1 MIRISENELNLR
13 TIMDSG
19 QCFRIFIV
27 EESYFVT
34 VYDVV
39 TMNKYVRVYH
49 VKSEGAYF
57 FNCSKDEWDF
67 WHTYF
72 DLDTDYEKF
81 YAAIMK
87 SDDDFLKSAAEYGN
101 GMRILRQSFWEALIS
116 FVISQNNNIPRIK
129 KSIELLC
136 EKFGK
141 PIEKYGMVRYS
152 FPTAKDLDNITLDDL
167 SDLGLGYRASY
178 IYGICKR
185 NPALI
190 MPNYD
195 MLLAIPGIGKKVASC
210 IMLFG
215 AYDLTQFPIDTWMKK
230 LLNEVYSG
238 TFDTTPY
245 KGFEGFVQQL
255 QVYYDRHLK
264 GK

>member
-1 MIRISENELNLR
+1 MIRINENELNLR

-19 QCFRIFIV
+19 QCFRIYIV
-27 EESYFVT
+27 EESYYIT
-34 VYDVV
+34 VYDIVA
-39 TMNKYVRVYH
+39 MSKYVRVYH
-49 VKSEGAYF
+49 VKSECAYF

-67 WHTYF
+67 WNIYF
-72 DLDTDYEKF
+72 DLDTDYERF
-81 YAAIMK
+81 YVAINK
-87 SDDDFLKSAAEYGN
+87 SDDEFLKSAAEYGN

-136 EKFGK
+136 KKFGK
-141 PIEKYGMVRYS
+141 PIEKYGTIRYS
-152 FPTAKDLDNITLDDL
+152 FPDAKDLKDIALEDL

-178 IYGICKR
+178 IYGICKS
-185 NPALI
+185 NPTLI

-195 MLLAIPGIGKKVASC
+195 TLLTIPGIGKKVASC

-230 LLNEVYSG
+230 LLDEIYNG
-238 TFDTTPY
+238 NFDSTLY

-255 QVYYDRHLK
+255 QFYYYRHLK

>member
-1 MIRISENELNLR
+1 
-13 TIMDSG
+13 MDDLTLGIIDAVKRGKKSG
-19 QCFRIFIV
+19 K
-27 EESYFVT
+27 ES
-34 VYDVV
+34 
-39 TMNKYVRVYH
+39 
-49 VKSEGAYF
+49 
-57 FNCSKDEWDF
+57 
-67 WHTYF
+67 
-72 DLDTDYEKF
+72 
-81 YAAIMK
+81 II
-87 SDDDFLKSAAEYGN
+87 DFLSEYTGTPKEHYSDSKLIQIIRNAFIDYLKTAAEYGS
-101 GMRILRQSFWEALIS
+101 GMRILKQSFWEALIS

-152 FPTAKDLDNITLDDL
+152 FPTAKDLENISLDDL

-185 NPALI
+185 NSALI

-215 AYDLTQFPIDTWMKK
+215 AYDLTQFPIDTWMRK
-230 LLNEVYSG
+230 LLDEVYDG
-238 TFDTTPY
+238 KFDTTPY

-255 QVYYDRHLK
+255 QFYYYRHLK

>member
-1 MIRISENELNLR
+1 
-13 TIMDSG
+13 
-19 QCFRIFIV
+19 
-27 EESYFVT
+27 
-34 VYDVV
+34 
-39 TMNKYVRVYH
+39 
-49 VKSEGAYF
+49 
-57 FNCSKDEWDF
+57 
-67 WHTYF
+67 
-72 DLDTDYEKF
+72 
-81 YAAIMK
+81 MK

-116 FVISQNNNIPRIK
+116 FVVSQNNNIPRIK

-255 QVYYDRHLK
+255 QFYYYRHLK

>member
-1 MIRISENELNLR
+1 MIRVNESELNLK

-19 QCFRIFIV
+19 QCFRIFSV
-27 EESYFVT
+27 EDSYFAA
-34 VYDVV
+34 VYDVLA
-39 TMNKYVRVYH
+39 MNKYVRVYH

-57 FNCSKDEWDF
+57 FNCDKEEWDF
-67 WHTYF
+67 WRMYF
-72 DLDTDYEKF
+72 DLDTNYQDF
-81 YAAIMK
+81 FDAISR
-87 SDDDFLKSAAEYGN
+87 SDDGFLKTAAEYGS
-101 GMRILRQSFWEALIS
+101 GMRILKQSFWKALIS

-152 FPTAKDLDNITLDDL
+152 FPTAKDLENISLDDL

-185 NPALI
+185 NSALI

-215 AYDLTQFPIDTWMKK
+215 AYDLTQFPIDTWMRK
-230 LLNEVYSG
+230 LLDEVYDG
-238 TFDTTPY
+238 KFDTTPY

-255 QVYYDRHLK
+255 QFYYYRHLK

>member
-27 EESYFVT
+27 EESYFVA
-34 VYDVV
+34 VYDVIA
-39 TMNKYVRVYH
+39 MNKYVRVYH

-57 FNCSKDEWDF
+57 FNCDKSEWDF
-67 WHTYF
+67 WNMYF
-72 DLDTDYEKF
+72 DLDTNYEKF
-81 YAAIMK
+81 YIAIAN
-87 SDDDFLKSAAEYGN
+87 SDDNFLKDAAEYGK

-116 FVISQNNNIPRIK
+116 FIISQNNNIPRIK

-141 PIEKYGMVRYS
+141 PIERYGMVRYS
-152 FPTAKDLDNITLDDL
+152 FPNAKDLENVTMDDL
-167 SDLGLGYRASY
+167 SDLGLGYRATY
-178 IYGICKR
+178 IYGVCKR
-185 NPALI
+185 NPALV

-230 LLNEVYSG
+230 LLDEVYNG
-238 TFDTTPY
+238 RFDTTPY
-245 KGFEGFVQQL
+245 KGFEGFIQQL
-255 QVYYDRHLK
+255 QFYYYRHLK